1 MTAQTTANALG
12 PELADAARLMRRATM
27 ASVAVALLLIGIKLV
42 AWVMTGSVSMLASLV
57 DSGLDAAASLVTLL
71 AVRQATTPADREH
84 RFGHGKAEALAGLL
98 QAAIVAGSG
107 LFLLFESVRRITDPV
122 AIEHGLIGVG
132 VMVISILFTIVLV
145 LYQRYV
151 LARADSLAVAG
162 DRLHYLSDLLS
173 NAGVI
178 VALVLAGQFG
188 LVEADGVIA
197 FGVAAILLWGAW
209 GIGSGAYDM
218 LMDRELPD
226 AEREQ
231 IKAIVLAEP
240 KVKAMH
246 DLRTRRSGL
255 ATFIQLHLELD
266 GDMKL
271 REAHVIADAVELAIM
286 QAFPGAEVIIHEDP
300 DDLDEND
307 HHAASLPA

>member
-1 MTAQTTANALG
+1 
-12 PELADAARLMRRATM
+12 MRRATM
-27 ASVAVALLLIGIKLV
+27 ASVAVAVVLIGIKAV
-42 AWVMTGSVSMLASLV
+42 AWIMTGSVSMLASLV

-107 LFLLFESVRRITDPV
+107 LFLLFESVRRVIDPV
-122 AIEHGLIGVG
+122 AVEQGLVG
-132 VMVISILFTIVLV
+132 IAVMIVSILLTILLV
-145 LYQRYV
+145 LFQRHV

-197 FGVAAILLWGAW
+197 FGVAVILLWGAW

-226 AEREQ
+226 EEREQ

-240 KVKAMH
+240 RVKAMH

-300 DDLDEND
+300 DDIVEND
-307 HHAASLPA
+307 GRAASLPV

>member
-1 MTAQTTANALG
+1 MTTQTTANTLA

-27 ASVAVALLLIGIKLV
+27 ASVAVALVLIGIKLV

-71 AVRQATTPADREH
+71 AVRQATTPADHEH

-107 LFLLFESVRRITDPV
+107 LFLLFESVRRIIDPV
-122 AIEHGLIGVG
+122 AIENGLIGIG

-151 LARADSLAVAG
+151 LTRADSLAVAG

-231 IKAIVLAEP
+231 IRAIVLAEP

-266 GDMKL
+266 GDMRL
-271 REAHVIADAVELAIM
+271 REAHVIADAVEIAIM

-300 DDLDEND
+300 DDIVEND
-307 HHAASLPA
+307 GHAASLPV

>member
-1 MTAQTTANALG
+1 MTAQTTANAQAS
-12 PELADAARLMRRATM
+12 ELADAARLMRRATM
-27 ASVAVALLLIGIKLV
+27 ASVAVAVVLIGIKAV
-42 AWVMTGSVSMLASLV
+42 AWIMTGSVSMLASLV

-107 LFLLFESVRRITDPV
+107 LFLLFESVRRVIDPV
-122 AIEHGLIGVG
+122 AVEQGLVG
-132 VMVISILFTIVLV
+132 IAVMIVSILLTILLV
-145 LYQRYV
+145 LFQRHV

-197 FGVAAILLWGAW
+197 FGVAVILLWGAW

-226 AEREQ
+226 EEREQ

-240 KVKAMH
+240 RVKAMH

-300 DDLDEND
+300 DDIVEND
-307 HHAASLPA
+307 GRAASLPV